1 MRGSI
6 RPAACLVL
14 ARNSPVNR
22 ALKPDR
28 TAADAREGETHYFF
42 ESGAGCT
49 IAFFEYAGFEP
60 GFSAKPAGVPHP
72 SASQFDHLALGL
84 ADDWVRRP

>member
-1 MRGSI
+1 MPGS
-6 RPAACLVL
+6 RPEL
-14 ARNSPVNR
+14 AGKSR
-22 ALKPDR
+22 AQAGPHGR
-28 TAADAREGETHYFF
+28 RCPRGETHYFF

-72 SASQFDHLALGL
+72 SASQFDRLALGL